1 MHKPSHHDKVKD
13 QESRIEL
20 LLLLL
25 LFLLLRVI
33 IINFCKTS
41 FLGQDSPLIYHM
53 VKDKMAHAVA
63 EETILPACMD
73 GAYNI
78 SQEMC

>member
-1 MHKPSHHDKVKD
+1 
-13 QESRIEL
+13 
-20 LLLLL
+20 
-25 LFLLLRVI
+25 
-33 IINFCKTS
+33 
-41 FLGQDSPLIYHM
+41 M